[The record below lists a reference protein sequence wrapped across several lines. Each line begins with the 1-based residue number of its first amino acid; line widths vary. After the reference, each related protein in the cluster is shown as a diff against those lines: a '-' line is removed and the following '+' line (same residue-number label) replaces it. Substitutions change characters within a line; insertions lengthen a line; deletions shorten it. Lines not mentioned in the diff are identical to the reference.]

1 MRLIPNYAVKAIP
14 ALALIALASVIALSF
29 LLTANSANAFDTDS
43 HNNAPP
49 QPNPQLI
56 AQCSNGIAVLDPT
69 NNPGLVSDCANL
81 LAAKD
86 TLIGDSVDSDEF
98 LNWSA
103 DIGIHR
109 WDGVEVGIG
118 CDSVVCNEAAFRVI
132 RLEIRRGE
140 LTGAIPPELGNL
152 AGIIRLE
159 IRDTELT
166 GAIPSELGN
175 LTNLIYL
182 NINDNPQITGTI
194 PSELGNLASIRELR
208 INENR
213 LTGAIPP
220 EIGSLANL
228 EGLDLSENQLTG
240 SIPPELGNL
249 GNLENYLDISYN
261 QLTGIIPPELGNLAN
276 LGGLYL
282 NNNQLTGIIP
292 PELGN
297 LANLGELGIG
307 DNQFTGCIPDS
318 LRRLF
323 TEYRILAAVGLPFCD
338 PAPVPPAPTPPSV
351 PGTTGSP
358 TPTPTATASPT
369 SQSTHTP
376 SPTATSVSTPGGDG
390 RLTTQCSNGIAV
402 LNPASNPGLVADCAI
417 LLATRNTLIGDSGD
431 ADALNWSADIGIH
444 RWDAVGVG
452 RLDDNSAFRV
462 TGLHLDERNEL
473 YGTIPSEL
481 GNLSNLTELR
491 IEETQLTGAIPP
503 ELGIL
508 TNLGRLVLEEN
519 TEVTGEIPPELG
531 NLANLRWLE
540 LRDSQLAGAIPAELG
555 NLVGLQY
562 LHLNDNQLTGIIPP
576 ELGNLAN
583 LSSLEIGG
591 NQFTG
596 CIPNSL
602 SPLLGYED
610 LADLGLPF
618 CDAAPVPPAPT
629 PPTLPTATPTSVSG
643 ATASPTS
650 QPTHTPSPT
659 ATSESGGDTDVQ
671 NRLSA
676 LEALVAALKAMIAA
690 LEGRMAALE
699 ASPSASAPTAARTAT
714 STSVANVAAPTPTAT
729 FVAGIAPT
737 ATPTPD
743 ACIRRIAGIGWITGS
758 WSSACSSARKPI
770 DANAPA
776 GTRYARF
783 YTFTL
788 DAPADVTVTLT
799 SQAVNNTYLYLLS
812 GIGRNGVALHENG
825 DIDAENGNYGSRIA
839 ARLPAG
845 SYTVEA
851 TAYNLKTAGNFT
863 LTVDMAAVP

>member
-1 MRLIPNYAVKAIP
+1 MRLIPNYAAKAIP
-14 ALALIALASVIALSF
+14 AVALIALVPVIALSF
-29 LLTANSANAFDTDS
+29 LLTADSANAFDTAS
-43 HNNAPP
+43 HNNAPS
-49 QPNPQLI
+49 QPNPQFTT
-56 AQCSNGIAVLDPT
+56 QCSNGIAVFDPA
-69 NNPGLVSDCANL
+69 NNPGLVADCANL

-86 TLIGDSVDSDEF
+86 ALIGESVDNDE

-109 WDGVEVGIG
+109 WNGVEVGIG
-118 CDSVVCNEAAFRVI
+118 NEAAFRVI
-132 RLEIRRGE
+132 QLEIRRGE

-152 AGIIRLE
+152 ASLIRLE

-166 GAIPSELGN
+166 GEIPSELGN

-194 PSELGNLASIRELR
+194 PSELGNLASIRELQ

-220 EIGSLANL
+220 ELGNLANL
-228 EGLDLSENQLTG
+228 VGLDLSENQLTG

-249 GNLENYLDISYN
+249 ASLEDYLDISYN
-261 QLTGIIPPELGNLAN
+261 QLTGIIPPELGNLTN

-297 LANLGELGIG
+297 LANLRYLGIG

-351 PGTTGSP
+351 PGTTGST

-376 SPTATSVSTPGGDG
+376 SPTATSVSTPGGDD

-402 LNPASNPGLVADCAI
+402 LNPASNPGLVSDCAI
-417 LLATRNTLIGDSGD
+417 LLAARDTIIGDAED
-431 ADALNWSADIGIH
+431 ADRLNWSADIGIH
-444 RWDAVGVG
+444 RWNDVRIG
-452 RLDDNSAFRV
+452 RLNDASEFRV
-462 TGLHLDERNEL
+462 TALMLWRDKL
-473 YGTIPSEL
+473 SGTIPPEL
-481 GNLSNLTELR
+481 GSLASLRRLELESTQLTGAIPPEIGNLANLETLVLTDNQLTGTIPPEISNLANLKWLELSHN
-491 IEETQLTGAIPP
+491 QLTGAIPP
-503 ELGIL
+503 ELGNL
-508 TNLGRLVLEEN
+508 TSLLGLDL
-519 TEVTGEIPPELG
+519 
-531 NLANLRWLE
+531 
-540 LRDSQLAGAIPAELG
+540 D
-555 NLVGLQY
+555 
-562 LHLNDNQLTGIIPP
+562 DNQLTGIIPP
-576 ELGNLAN
+576 ELGNIASLSRLTLGRNQLA
-583 LSSLEIGG
+583 
-591 NQFTG
+591 G
-596 CIPNSL
+596 CIPASL
-602 SPLLGYED
+602 RHLIDYDD
-610 LADLGLPF
+610 LVDIALPF

-659 ATSESGGDTDVQ
+659 ATSESGGDADVR

-676 LEALVAALKAMIAA
+676 LEALVAALKAMITA

-699 ASPSASAPTAARTAT
+699 TSPSTSTPTATRTAT
-714 STSVANVAAPTPTAT
+714 PTSVANAAAPTPTAT
-729 FVAGIAPT
+729 FVAGIART
-737 ATPTPD
+737 ATPTATATPD
-743 ACIRRIAGIGWITGS
+743 ACVGKIGVGWITGT
-758 WSSACSSARKPI
+758 WHSSCVSDRRPI
-770 DANAPA
+770 DASAPA

-788 DAPADVTVTLT
+788 DAPANVTVSLT
-799 SQAVNNTYLYLLS
+799 SQAVSNTYLYLLS
-812 GIGRNGVALHENG
+812 GAGRNGEALHENN
-825 DIDAENGNYGSRIA
+825 DIDAENGNYASRIA

-845 SYTVEA
+845 SYTIEA
-851 TAYNLKTAGNFT
+851 TAYNLNTPGNFT
-863 LTVDMAAVP
+863 LSMDMEATP